1 MDKDQS
7 KVQTNLIAAEK
18 KRYPQSATTQNGI
31 VHVVIHF
38 TTDKSSFDLSATN

>member
-18 KRYPQSATTQNGI
+18 KYPQSARMDI
-31 VHVVIHF
+31 VHLVKVY
-38 TTDKSSFDLSATN
+38 SS